1 MDDDSSGLKRG
12 RWRRPTRAAATNGGA
27 SLHTPTPAGRF
38 HPAATVGWAVLVG
51 TPLAFLGY
59 FFLYPLLSIL
69 AVSLGGEGSP
79 LAPFLTVLSR
89 PSLRQAAWFTIWQA
103 TVSTVLTMVV
113 ALPGAYVLARYR
125 FPGRSLVRAGVTV
138 PFVLPTVVVG
148 SAFLALLGPSSPIGL
163 DLRHSVWAI
172 LLAHV
177 FFNYAVVIRTVGG
190 LWSHLDPRLEE
201 AARVLGAGR
210 LRVFREVTLPLL
222 APALAAA
229 ASIVFLFTFT
239 SFGVILILGGF
250 RYATLEVE
258 IWRQT
263 THFLNLPLA
272 AALAVLQ
279 LVGVVGLLTLYSRY
293 QERRAVQQSLRPAVE
308 AARRPRTRGEW
319 TLVTGN
325 LTFMAVFLGVPLLVL
340 VERSLHAVG
349 GYGFSFYRAL
359 FTQRST
365 ALFVPPVVGIR
376 NSLIFALA
384 ATLIAVVV
392 GLMASTVITYRK
404 GRVGSW
410 FDVLLMLPLGT
421 SAVTIGFGFLV
432 ALDRPVDLRTSPL
445 IIPLA
450 HSLVAIPFVVR
461 SAVPVMRSVRRGL
474 RDAAAMLGAA
484 PFRVWREVDLPL
496 VARAAAVGA
505 GFAFAVSL
513 GEFGATAFIARP
525 DTPTV
530 PVAIFR
536 LLSQPGAG
544 NFGQAMALSTILMV
558 LTAVAVLLIE
568 RLRPSREA
576 EF

>member
-1 MDDDSSGLKRG
+1 MR
-12 RWRRPTRAAATNGGA
+12 
-27 SLHTPTPAGRF
+27 TPAPAKRF
-38 HPAATVGWAVLVG
+38 RPAATAGRAVLLG
-51 TPLAFLGY
+51 IPLAYLGY
-59 FFLYPLLSIL
+59 FFVYPLLSIL

-79 LAPFLTVLSR
+79 LAPFLTVVSR
-89 PSLRQAAWFTIWQA
+89 PSLRQAAWFTLWQA
-103 TVSTVLTMVV
+103 TVSTILTMVV

-308 AARRPRTRGEW
+308 VARRPRTRGEW
-319 TLVTGN
+319 ALVAGN
-325 LTFMAVFLGVPLLVL
+325 LIFVAGFLGVPLLIL

-349 GYGFSFYRAL
+349 GYGFSFYSAL
-359 FTQRST
+359 FTQRGT
-365 ALFVPPVVGIR
+365 ALFVPPVVGIQ
-376 NSLIFALA
+376 NSLLFALA

-392 GLMASTVITYRK
+392 GLMASTVIAYRK
-404 GRVGSW
+404 GRVSSW

-432 ALDRPVDLRTSPL
+432 ALDRPIDLRTSPL

-450 HSLVAIPFVVR
+450 HSLVAVPFVVR

-474 RDAAAMLGAA
+474 RDAAAVLGAP

-558 LTAVAVLLIE
+558 LTAAAVLFIE

>member
-1 MDDDSSGLKRG
+1 MR
-12 RWRRPTRAAATNGGA
+12 
-27 SLHTPTPAGRF
+27 TPAPAKRFRPASAAGR
-38 HPAATVGWAVLVG
+38 ALLLGI
-51 TPLAFLGY
+51 PLAFLGY

-69 AVSLGGEGSP
+69 AVSLGGEGAP
-79 LAPFLTVLSR
+79 LAPFLTVFSR
-89 PSLRQAAWFTIWQA
+89 PSLRQAAWFTLWQA
-103 TVSTVLTMVV
+103 TVSTLLTMVV

-293 QERRAVQQSLRPAVE
+293 QERRAVQQSLRPAIE

-319 TLVTGN
+319 ALVGAN
-325 LTFMAVFLGVPLLVL
+325 LTFMALFLGVPLLVL
-340 VERSLHAVG
+340 VERSVHAVG
-349 GYGFSFYRAL
+349 GYGLAHYSAL
-359 FTQRST
+359 FTQRGT
-365 ALFVPPVVGIR
+365 ALFVPPVVGIQ
-376 NSLIFALA
+376 NSLLFAFA

-392 GLMASTVITYRK
+392 GLMASTVIAYRK
-404 GRVGSW
+404 GRVSSW

-432 ALDRPVDLRTSPL
+432 ALDRPIDLRTSPL

-450 HSLVAIPFVVR
+450 HSLVAVPFVVR

-474 RDAAAMLGAA
+474 RDAAAVLGAP

-558 LTAVAVLLIE
+558 LTAVAVLFIE

>member
-1 MDDDSSGLKRG
+1 VDRDRVVVN
-12 RWRRPTRAAATNGGA
+12 RWWRRPGWAAATEGGRPRA
-27 SLHTPTPAGRF
+27 PAGRF
-38 HPAATVGWAVLVG
+38 RPAAAAGRALLIG

-69 AVSLGGEGSP
+69 AVSLGSEGSP
-79 LAPFLTVLSR
+79 LAPFVTLLSR
-89 PSLRQAAWFTIWQA
+89 PSLRQAAWFTLWQA
-103 TVSTVLTMVV
+103 AVSTILTMIV
-113 ALPGAYVLARYR
+113 ALPGAYVLARFR
-125 FPGRSLVRAGVTV
+125 FPGRTLVRAAVTV

-163 DLRHSVWAI
+163 DLRHTVWVI

-201 AARVLGAGR
+201 AARMLGAGR
-210 LRVFREVTLPLL
+210 LRVFREITLPLL

-250 RYATLEVE
+250 HYVTIEVE

-263 THFLNLPLA
+263 TQFLNLSLA

-279 LVGVVGLLTLYSRY
+279 LAGVVGLLTAYSRY
-293 QERRAVQQSLRPAVE
+293 QERRAVQQTLRPAIE

-319 TLVTGN
+319 ALVAGN
-325 LTFMAVFLGVPLLVL
+325 LTFMAFFLGVPLLVL
-340 VERSLHAVG
+340 AERSVHTVG
-349 GYGFSFYRAL
+349 GYGLAYYSAL
-359 FTQRST
+359 FTQRGT
-365 ALFVPPVVGIR
+365 ALFVPPAVGLR
-376 NSLIFALA
+376 NSLVFAFA
-384 ATLIAVVV
+384 ATLIAAVV
-392 GLMASTVITYRK
+392 GLMASTVIAYRK
-404 GRVGSW
+404 GRISRW

-432 ALDRPVDLRTSPL
+432 ALGRPIDLRASPV
-445 IIPLA
+445 IIPIA

-474 RDAAAMLGAA
+474 RDVAAVLGAA

-525 DTPTV
+525 NTPTV

-536 LLSQPGAG
+536 LLSQPGAS
-544 NFGQAMALSTILMV
+544 NFGQAMALSTILML
-558 LTAVAVLLIE
+558 LTAAAVLVIE
-568 RLRPSREA
+568 RLRPSGEA